1 MLEVK
6 IFTLEALVAF
16 AINILN
22 RKSIYKYLN
31 NPKLKMHFKC
41 QNKNKG
47 QRFWSQPS

>member
-6 IFTLEALVAF
+6 IFTLEVLIAF

-22 RKSIYKYLN
+22 RKSIHKYLN
-31 NPKLKMHFKC
+31 NPKLKMHFKD

-47 QRFWSQPS
+47 QLFWSQPS